1 MSWCREWLVL
11 FVMTSGDLCALVNYC
26 HYSLP
31 IVQSLIHYCHLRKAV
46 VPLFME
52 GLLQPKLTIMSN

>member
-1 MSWCREWLVL
+1 MYVMLQRMVG
-11 FVMTSGDLCALVNYC
+11 FVMTSGDQCALVNYC

-46 VPLFME
+46 VSFFME
-52 GLLQPKLTIMSN
+52 GL